1 MYYILRRQ
9 EPQTCR
15 ILVNLLTTKET
26 KPNKERVIPRHE
38 EHHHLQ
44 GDPDGC
50 QGSSLAT
57 CSLPSTTTKSWTNFC
72 TDWPLPRAWAALLG
86 GHVGVLVK
94 QRKRAPHSFWKLP
107 DINIAS
113 FMDYILRRQEP
124 QTCRKQRN
132 RQSLAKGGQRRSQ
145 LWLVAV
151 ADCVFDWRG
160 SSSWLACFW
169 GSKFCKVLLSK
180 QIMFSPWRPTQLAH
194 FKCSVIECLVA
205 QQDGCLSHTFLWLV
219 AVAGRAAL
227 LGRHVFGVQSFKKN
241 QLTPRGVLA

>member
-1 MYYILRRQ
+1 
-9 EPQTCR
+9 
-15 ILVNLLTTKET
+15 
-26 KPNKERVIPRHE
+26 
-38 EHHHLQ
+38 
-44 GDPDGC
+44 
-50 QGSSLAT
+50 
-57 CSLPSTTTKSWTNFC
+57 
-72 TDWPLPRAWAALLG
+72 
-86 GHVGVLVK
+86 
-94 QRKRAPHSFWKLP
+94 
-107 DINIAS
+107 
-113 FMDYILRRQEP
+113 MDYILRRQEP

-180 QIMFSPWRPTQLAH
+180 QIMFSPWRPTQLPH

-219 AVAGRAAL
+219 AVTGRANAKGGPCLTTKESTCLANFRWLPKFL
-227 LGRHVFGVQSFKKN
+227 L
-241 QLTPRGVLA
+241 LLMIPL

>member
-1 MYYILRRQ
+1 MDYILRRQ

-72 TDWPLPRAWAALLG
+72 TVWPLPRAWAALLG

-94 QRKRAPHSFWKLP
+94 QRKRAPQVASDAVSSKTLIFFFFFKLH
-107 DINIAS
+107 
-113 FMDYILRRQEP
+113 
-124 QTCRKQRN
+124 
-132 RQSLAKGGQRRSQ
+132 LAKICQKLLLKNAIKFKSNYLLPPPQPPISYPEEQKLEFFPFFPSQ
-145 LWLVAV
+145 
-151 ADCVFDWRG
+151 
-160 SSSWLACFW
+160 
-169 GSKFCKVLLSK
+169 
-180 QIMFSPWRPTQLAH
+180 
-194 FKCSVIECLVA
+194 E
-205 QQDGCLSHTFLWLV
+205 
-219 AVAGRAAL
+219 AL
-227 LGRHVFGVQSFKKN
+227 NSEG
-241 QLTPRGVLA
+241 